1 LPGSKLETPG
11 KARRPKVELTNV
23 KPQTFN
29 IDFGS
34 GAASEQTGPAA
45 AGRAGDFWNSVLP
58 EETPGFNNHHTES
71 GLKFAGG
78 GPSPI
83 EAKLINLGGCWGSG
97 HRMGVQAPML
107 DTFNY
112 PTGNQGGN
120 SKLILRYVPAGK
132 YTVYLYGHGTDPAYY
147 GDYTLT
153 VGTRNYGRKQTSHK
167 EDAAR
172 NTKWVEGSQY
182 VKFSNVKVSEG
193 EEIEVLIQP
202 GGQVTDP
209 AGRTVADAM
218 ICGLQLVPA
227 K

>member
-1 LPGSKLETPG
+1 MTH
-11 KARRPKVELTNV
+11 RPKVELADV

-34 GAASEQTGPAA
+34 GHPSGQVGPAA
-45 AGRAGDFWNSVLP
+45 AGRAGDFWNSVMP
-58 EETPGFNNHHTES
+58 VDNPGFNNQHTES
-71 GLKFAGG
+71 DLKFAGG
-78 GPSPI
+78 DPSPI
-83 EAKLINLGGCWGSG
+83 EAELINMGGCWGNG
-97 HRMGVQAPML
+97 HRMGVKAPML

-120 SKLILRYVPAGK
+120 STLILRYVPAGK
-132 YTVYLYGHGTDPAYY
+132 YTLYLYGHGTDPAYY

-182 VKFSNVKVSEG
+182 VKFSNVKVNEG

-209 AGRTVADAM
+209 AGRTFADAM